1 MGRNNDKSRVTY
13 NTISQIKF
21 KTSMI
26 KSSLYDY
33 SDAYILVK
41 GNITVV
47 GAGADNASRAVD
59 NKHAIFTYF
68 AAFIDRITEI
78 NNTK

>member
-1 MGRNNDKSRVTY
+1 MGRHNDKSRVTY
-13 NTISQIKF
+13 NTNSQIKF

-33 SDAYILVK
+33 SDAYILIK
-41 GNITVV
+41 GKITVV

>member
-13 NTISQIKF
+13 NTNSQIKF
-21 KTSMI
+21 KTSVI

-47 GAGADNASRAVD
+47 GAGADNASGAVD

-68 AAFIDRITEI
+68 AALIDRITEI

>member
-1 MGRNNDKSRVTY
+1 MGRHNDKSRVTY
-13 NTISQIKF
+13 NTNSQVKF
-21 KTSMI
+21 RTSMI
-26 KSSLYDY
+26 KSNLYDY

-41 GNITVV
+41 GKITVV
-47 GAGADNASRAVD
+47 GAGAENASRAVD

>member
-1 MGRNNDKSRVTY
+1 
-13 NTISQIKF
+13 
-21 KTSMI
+21 MI

-33 SDAYILVK
+33 SDTYILVK

-47 GAGADNASRAVD
+47 GAGADNASGAVD

-68 AAFIDRITEI
+68 AAFIDLITEI
-78 NNTK
+78 NNTKQIMLKGLMF

>member
-1 MGRNNDKSRVTY
+1 MGSHNDKSRVTY
-13 NTISQIKF
+13 NTNSQIKF

-41 GNITVV
+41 GKITVV

>member
-1 MGRNNDKSRVTY
+1 MGRHNDKSRVTY
-13 NTISQIKF
+13 NTNSQVKF

-26 KSSLYDY
+26 KSNLYDY

-41 GNITVV
+41 GKITVV
-47 GAGADNASRAVD
+47 GAGAENASRAVD